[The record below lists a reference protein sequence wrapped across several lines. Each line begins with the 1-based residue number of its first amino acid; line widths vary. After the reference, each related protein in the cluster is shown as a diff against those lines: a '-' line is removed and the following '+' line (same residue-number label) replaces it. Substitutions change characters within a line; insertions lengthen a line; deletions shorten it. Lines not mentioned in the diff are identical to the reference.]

1 MNLIIQFNRKQKIG
15 VPDFIPNDKNIELKN
30 CVNVEKYNKLPYSEV
45 EKPDLNPDFYNQKS
59 YMDLHELDLNDLYLE
74 TCLGDW

>member
-45 EKPDLNPDFYNQKS
+45 EKPDLNPDF
-59 YMDLHELDLNDLYLE
+59 L
-74 TCLGDW
+74 